1 MTLNIQ
7 SQETTFLKTIKLN
20 AKRNLDKPIV
30 FEDSESITIALEK
43 EEFINAIKNELSNLN
58 SENKIFEAYAN
69 LLDYFKEIEYANSS
83 TLQEKLLLKPFYYIL
98 SQLIQMECKLTINL
112 NSNSLKTIDKYEKK
126 ISNSKEGM
134 YESYFVYKSG
144 QIILFQTLNYSIIE

>member
-1 MTLNIQ
+1 
-7 SQETTFLKTIKLN
+7 
-20 AKRNLDKPIV
+20 
-30 FEDSESITIALEK
+30 
-43 EEFINAIKNELSNLN
+43 
-58 SENKIFEAYAN
+58 
-69 LLDYFKEIEYANSS
+69 
-83 TLQEKLLLKPFYYIL
+83 
-98 SQLIQMECKLTINL
+98 MECKLTINL